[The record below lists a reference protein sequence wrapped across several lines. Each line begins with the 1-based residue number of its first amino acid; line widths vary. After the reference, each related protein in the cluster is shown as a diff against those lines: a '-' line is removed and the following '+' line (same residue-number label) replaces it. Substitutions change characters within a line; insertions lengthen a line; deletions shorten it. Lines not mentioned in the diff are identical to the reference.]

1 MIPILDSVLSIGDT
15 VIDRLWPN
23 PTEREQ
29 AKLEFARLAQD
40 GEFRDLELRMSAIV
54 AEAQSPD
61 PWTSRARPSF
71 FYVMYAYIL
80 AAIPFGVLTIFA
92 PDAATLLAQG
102 AHLWLDAIPEL
113 LWGVFGTGFLGYGAY
128 RTFEKVKGV
137 TR

>member
-1 MIPILDSVLSIGDT
+1 MLPLIGTVLSIGDK
-15 VIDRLWPN
+15 VIDKLWPN
-23 PTEREQ
+23 PAERDK
-29 AKLEFARLAQD
+29 AKLELAKLAQD
-40 GEFRDLELRMSAIV
+40 GEFREMELRMQAII

-80 AAIPFGVLTIFA
+80 AAIPFGVLAIFA
-92 PDAATLLAQG
+92 PDAATRLSAGAQAWLA
-102 AHLWLDAIPEL
+102 AIPDL

-128 RTFEKVKGV
+128 RTVEKVKGV